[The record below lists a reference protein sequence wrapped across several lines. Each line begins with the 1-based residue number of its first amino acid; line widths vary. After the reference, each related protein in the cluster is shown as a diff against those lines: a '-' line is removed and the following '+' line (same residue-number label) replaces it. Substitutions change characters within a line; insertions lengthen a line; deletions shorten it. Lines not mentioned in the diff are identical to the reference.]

1 MVPTQKTT
9 KDKILYLLKKEGSLT
24 VNDFT
29 DRLQITHMAVRKHL
43 TILEKDSLIQS
54 EFIKQPMG
62 RPIQSFTLAEKAEQ
76 FFPKS
81 YEGIS
86 IDLLH
91 DVKELYGKDSVQ
103 QLFNKREERL
113 TKEYIS
119 RMDDKDPAEKMQE
132 MITIQNEKG
141 YMADLTKVDD
151 HTFEI
156 TEYNCPILEVAKE
169 FKIACK
175 CETEM
180 LKKVLHAEDV
190 TRTYC
195 RTEGDN
201 HCKFV
206 VKFVSQHDSSLV
218 VV

>member
-1 MVPTQKTT
+1 MTTKQKTT
-9 KDKILYLLKKEGSLT
+9 KDKILHFLKKEGALT

-43 TILEKDSLIQS
+43 TILEKDGLIQS
-54 EFIKQPMG
+54 ELVKQPMG
-62 RPIQSFTLAEKAEQ
+62 RPIQSYTLAERAEL

-91 DVKELYGKDSVQ
+91 DVKELYGDDSVQ

-113 TKEYIS
+113 TNEYIS
-119 RMDDKDPAEKMQE
+119 RMSDKTPSEKMLE
-132 MITIQNEKG
+132 MVEIQNEKG
-141 YMADLTKVDD
+141 YMADLSKVDD

-169 FKIACK
+169 FKVACR

-180 LKKVLHAEDV
+180 LKNVLGTNTV
-190 TRTYC
+190 SRTYC

-201 HCKFV
+201 HCKFLV
-206 VKFVSQHDSSLV
+206 QFVS
-218 VV
+218 

>member
-1 MVPTQKTT
+1 MTNKQKTT
-9 KDKILYLLKKEGSLT
+9 KDKILHLLKKEGSLT

-29 DRLQITHMAVRKHL
+29 DCLQITHMAVRKHL
-43 TILEKDSLIQS
+43 TILEKDGLIQS
-54 EFIKQPMG
+54 ELVKQPMG
-62 RPIQSFTLAEKAEQ
+62 RPIQSFTLAEKAEH

-91 DVKELYGKDSVQ
+91 DVKELYGDDSVQ

-119 RMDDKDPAEKMQE
+119 RMSDKNPSEKMKE
-132 MITIQNEKG
+132 MVEIQNEKG
-141 YMADLTKVDD
+141 YMADLAKVDD

-169 FKIACK
+169 FKVACR

-180 LKKVLHAEDV
+180 LKNVLGTNTV
-190 TRTYC
+190 NRTCC

-201 HCKFV
+201 YCKFL
-206 VKFVSQHDSSLV
+206 VKFVS
-218 VV
+218 

>member
-1 MVPTQKTT
+1 MVNTKTT
-9 KDKILYLLKKEGSLT
+9 KDKILHLLKKEGSLT

-43 TILEKDSLIQS
+43 TILEKDDLIQS
-54 EFIKQPMG
+54 ELVKQPMG
-62 RPIQSFTLAEKAEQ
+62 RPIQSFTLAERAEY

-91 DVKELYGKDSVQ
+91 DVKELYGEDSVQ
-103 QLFNKREERL
+103 QLFDKREERL
-113 TKEYIS
+113 TKEHIS
-119 RMDDKDPAEKMQE
+119 RMEDKKPSEKMQE
-132 MITIQNEKG
+132 MVTIQNEKG
-141 YMADLTKVDD
+141 YMADLSQVDD
-151 HTFEI
+151 YTFEI

-169 FKIACK
+169 FKIARR

-180 LKKVLHAEDV
+180 LKKVLGTNDV
-190 TRTYC
+190 ARTCC

-201 HCKFV
+201 HCKFL
-206 VKFVSQHDSSLV
+206 VKFVPQPASSLV
-218 VV
+218 EV